1 MDEKKRVS
9 CPRCGA
15 TNNHPLATAGKTVVC
30 GKCKTPL
37 PYPGLVLEPDA
48 VEVETLI
55 RSASLPVL
63 IDFYSPTCMPCRQM
77 HPVLEGLAKRRAGD
91 LMVVRVETDRN
102 RELAAAFGI
111 RAVPTFVV
119 MKKGTE
125 LGRVSGAMPEAD
137 LALWVASRS

>member
-1 MDEKKRVS
+1 
-9 CPRCGA
+9 
-15 TNNHPLATAGKTVVC
+15 
-30 GKCKTPL
+30 
-37 PYPGLVLEPDA
+37 
-48 VEVETLI
+48 
-55 RSASLPVL
+55 
-63 IDFYSPTCMPCRQM
+63 M